1 MVAGWVLRALMV
13 EFLVLINMSTTDVI
27 VWVNLV
33 YLLF

>member
-13 EFLVLINMSTTDVI
+13 EFLVLINMSTTDVT